1 MPDLSVSISEIDAV
15 VKQAALPIMLSAYR
29 GATPFYSRVCTV
41 VDNSQAS
48 HPYLGHRALDVIGP
62 GQFQEIELGQE
73 LPATNMGNG
82 YPRQGRIR
90 KMGSKLGLPKEFF
103 FASSWQADLIGRVRG
118 LADTWGRNAMTGKDK
133 FVAGMLLDG
142 TLSAGSMTYFNNSF
156 TGFPDSTAG
165 KTYDGTAFFVAS
177 GKPITGASTT
187 FTNLTVSRSLSSA
200 NLQTTLTTVES
211 TNAIDERGEK
221 IDVSSEFLV
230 TGKDL
235 EFTADTILNSA
246 QVAGSANNDVNPL
259 RGKLTSV
266 ATPHLTTAGAWW
278 LLNRQNIV
286 AIDSGEPVI
295 EVVQVGELVEVRAV
309 YYFGAYVQDW
319 RGSYACNKAAS

>member
-15 VKQAALPIMLSAYR
+15 VKQAALPIMLSNYLPAE
-29 GATPFYSRVCTV
+29 AFFPKVCTV
-41 VDNSQAS
+41 VPNSQAS
-48 HPYLGHRALDVIGP
+48 HPYLGHRVLDVIGP

-90 KMGSKLGLPKEFF
+90 KLGSKLGLPKEFF
-103 FASSWQADLIGRVRG
+103 LSSTWQADLIGRVTG
-118 LADTWGRNAMTGKDK
+118 LAGQWAKNAVTGKDK
-133 FVAGMLLDG
+133 FIAGMLLDG
-142 TLSAGSMTYFNNSF
+142 TLSAGSITYFNNSF
-156 TGFPDSTAG
+156 TGYPDSNAG
-165 KTYDGTAFFVAS
+165 KTYDGTAFFQTS
-177 GKPITGASTT
+177 GKPITGSSST
-187 FTNLTVSRSLSSA
+187 FTNLTVSRSLSST

-211 TNAIDERGEK
+211 TNAVDERGEK
-221 IDVSSEFLV
+221 IDVRSEFLV
-230 TGKDL
+230 VGKDL
-235 EFTADTILNSA
+235 EFTADAIINSA
-246 QVAGSANNDVNPL
+246 LVPGSGNNDINVL
-259 RGKLTSV
+259 RSRLQVV

-286 AIDSGEPVI
+286 AIDSGAPTI
-295 EVVQVGELVEVRAV
+295 EVVQVGEVVEVRAV